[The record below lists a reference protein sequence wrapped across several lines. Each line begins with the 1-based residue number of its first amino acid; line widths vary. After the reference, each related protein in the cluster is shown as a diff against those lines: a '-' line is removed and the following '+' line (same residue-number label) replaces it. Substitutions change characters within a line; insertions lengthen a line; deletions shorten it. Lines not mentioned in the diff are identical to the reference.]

1 MQIARILIT
10 IITVVYFTASSFAQD
25 VLLRYCVKGE
35 KDDIL
40 KSTEKFE
47 DNSYLLSI
55 RSNSF
60 TQDFTRSNS
69 NSDSLLQFGSNWL
82 IRINENGDTIW
93 KRKLPNTERAL
104 NENVQPSFV
113 SGSFL
118 CFPILDYHHKI
129 QTIATN
135 EILLSYTYADSIT
148 VADLT
153 FLSNDYITSK
163 HSYYLDFGVL
173 DINGNYK
180 LYPFSVD
187 SFLIDGSQFY
197 DDKIF
202 TTKINDSI
210 YQLVGNFGRQNTL
223 NIYSVNINTKEVLKN
238 VFDIIDFYGN
248 YHTYIPMSS
257 NNKLYLLNYSATD
270 TISSL
275 IKINASVELEDEII
289 LPNNTS
295 FIAQLLNGNFL
306 LTGINAIDTAGKTST
321 KAIYS
326 IFNPLTASLITH
338 EFFNNFPDS
347 TFDLVSIQNTLP
359 SETPKDI
366 LETVLNYAYFI
377 VREEYGSSNFSF
389 FRNKLIKINPE
400 NGNIIWSKPIDSVDY
415 FTNDITGNN
424 LLFHKITNGN
434 KIRNTITKIDSD
446 GIQKWNIQLP
456 DTVRYNQQLVF
467 LNSEIKY
474 HRDVHYDNQFFVS
487 ADYIDTSNAISY
499 PVYFFISNNTGTIK
513 RKDFS
518 MINNVADFC
527 NSTNNELLIIGQE
540 ENKCDVATQRDVVI
554 YQFNE
559 VLTAIK
565 SNQINAPHNFILY
578 PNPTNNV
585 ISVQLNSDNNIK
597 DISISI
603 MDISG
608 KLLYNTI
615 MQEPFPFSINV
626 QDFPSGLY
634 FIQLDANEIH
644 QTQKFQVIH

>member
-10 IITVVYFTASSFAQD
+10 IISVVCYTTSSLAQD
-25 VLLRYCVKGE
+25 VLMHYCIKGE
-35 KDDIL
+35 KDDVL
-40 KSTEKFE
+40 KSTERLE

-60 TQDFTRSNS
+60 TQDFLKSANS
-69 NSDSLLQFGSNWL
+69 TDSLLQFGSNWL
-82 IRINENGDTIW
+82 IRINESGDTIW
-93 KRKLPNTERAL
+93 KRKLPNTDRVL
-104 NENVQPSFV
+104 NETVQPTFTS
-113 SGSFL
+113 SFL
-118 CFPILDYHHKI
+118 CFPFLDYDHKI
-129 QTIATN
+129 HTVDNN
-135 EILLSYTYADSIT
+135 EILLAYSYADSIT

-153 FLSNDYITSK
+153 ILSNDYITTK

-197 DDKIF
+197 DDKVF

-238 VFDIIDFYGN
+238 VFDLIDFNGN
-248 YHTYIPMSS
+248 YHDYIPL
-257 NNKLYLLNYSATD
+257 NNNGKLYLLNYSTTD
-270 TISSL
+270 TVSSL
-275 IKINASVELEDEII
+275 IKINATVELEDEII

-295 FIAQLLNGNFL
+295 SIAQLTNGNFL
-306 LTGINAIDTAGKTST
+306 LTGINAIDTVGKTST

-326 IFNPLTASLITH
+326 VLNPLTASLITH
-338 EFFNNFPDS
+338 EFLNNFPDS

-359 SETPKDI
+359 SETPKGI
-366 LETVLNYAYFI
+366 LEAVLNYAYFI
-377 VREEYGSSNFSF
+377 VREEYGPSNFSF

-415 FTNDITGNN
+415 FTNDIAGNN
-424 LLFHKITNGN
+424 LLFHKTTNDN
-434 KIRNTITKIDSD
+434 KIKNIITKIDSN

-474 HRDVHYDNQFFVS
+474 HRDVHYDNQFFIS

-499 PVYFFISNNTGTIK
+499 PVYFFISNGTGTIK
-513 RKDFS
+513 QKDFS

-540 ENKCDVATQRDVVI
+540 ENKCNAATLSDVVI

-565 SNQINAPHNFILY
+565 SNQINASHDFILY
-578 PNPTNNV
+578 PNPSSNI
-585 ISVQLNSDNNIK
+585 ISIQLNSDDIIK
-597 DISISI
+597 DITFRI

-608 KLLYNTI
+608 KLLYSTTI
-615 MQEPFPFSINV
+615 QELFPFSINV

-634 FIQLDANEIH
+634 FLQIDANEIH